1 MPATSTYNVKG
12 VYANTTDATVT
23 TAATFPTR
31 TNNGY
36 LAIAKVVATETDDF
50 DEVGSYWREAL
61 FKNDGGTLTLVGA
74 SRTVATDNEST
85 AGWDCSIDASGTDI
99 RVRVTGANA
108 TVITWKVDLEV
119 HEVGKYVANA
129 GVVQG

>member
-12 VYANTTDATVT
+12 VYVNTTDATVT
-23 TAATFPTR
+23 TAATFTTR
-31 TNNGY
+31 SNNGY
-36 LAIAKVVATETDDF
+36 LAIAKVVAIGTADYA
-50 DEVGSYWREAL
+50 EVSTHWREAC
-61 FKNDGGTLTLVGA
+61 FKNNAGTLTLVGA

-99 RVRVTGANA
+99 RVRVTGAAA
-108 TVITWKVDLEV
+108 TAITWKVDLEV

-129 GVVQG
+129 GVVTG